1 MVTALDAKTALVLID
16 LQKGITGM
24 ATAHPAAGVI
34 EKSAELI
41 AAFRK
46 KQWPVVIVNVNP
58 LGAKWTRLRAEQSM
72 APKDEEGIKQ
82 ARAAMEA
89 GGFFDI
95 VPEIKS
101 TSDDIFITKTSWGA
115 FYGTA
120 LDEELQKRGITGI
133 VLAGV
138 ATSIGVEG
146 TARDAS
152 VRGYNLTFATD
163 AMTDMHQSAHDHS
176 ISLIFPRIGETGTT
190 EEIIKKMAE

>member
-16 LQKGITGM
+16 LQKGIMGM
-24 ATAHPAAGVI
+24 ATAHPTTGVI
-34 EKSAELI
+34 EKSAQLI
-41 AAFRK
+41 DAFRSK
-46 KQWPVVIVNVNP
+46 GLPVVIVNVNP
-58 LGAKWTRLRAEQSM
+58 LGAKWTQSRVDTPGM
-72 APKDEEGIKQ
+72 PKGEEAIKQ
-82 ARAAMEA
+82 ARAGMEA

-95 VPEIKS
+95 VPEIK
-101 TSDDIFITKTSWGA
+101 TTADDIFITKTSWGA

-120 LDEELQKRGITGI
+120 LDEELQKRGVTGI